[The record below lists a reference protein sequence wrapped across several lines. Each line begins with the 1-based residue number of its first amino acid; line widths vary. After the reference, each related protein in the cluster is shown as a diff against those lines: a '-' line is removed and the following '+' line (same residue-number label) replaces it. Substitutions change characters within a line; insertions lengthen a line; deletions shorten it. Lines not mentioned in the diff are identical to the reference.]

1 MHSTEETH
9 LLTTEMA
16 TDVLIIG
23 SGPAGLTAA
32 IYAARAG
39 WNTVVVEGDAADA
52 PPGGQLM
59 LTTEVENFPGH
70 PDGIMGPVLIA
81 HIRKQALRFGVTV
94 VSRTVTGVELDGAD
108 KWVTLGSGAQV
119 HTRAIIVATGA
130 SALKLGLDAESR
142 LLGRGV
148 STCAT
153 CDGYFYR
160 GRDVVVVGGG
170 DSALEEALLLTK
182 LGARVTVVHRRNEL
196 RAAYIM
202 QHRARQAEGIS
213 FALSSTVEEIRGE
226 DEVIGVVL
234 CDVITGRLQ
243 VLDCA
248 AVFVAI
254 GHSPSSELFR
264 GKLLLDASGYIVA
277 GPGTQTSMPGVFA
290 CGDVVDHT
298 YRQAVTAAGTGCM
311 AALDA
316 SKWLEQMPVT
326 AHGAH

>member
-1 MHSTEETH
+1 
-9 LLTTEMA
+9 MA
-16 TDVLIIG
+16 TTQLPVDVLIIG

-39 WNTVVVEGDAADA
+39 LNTVLVEGNAADTA
-52 PPGGQLM
+52 PGGQLM

-70 PDGIMGPVLIA
+70 PDGIMGPMLIA
-81 HIRKQALRFGVTV
+81 HIRKQAVGFGVRV
-94 VSRTVTGVELDGAD
+94 ISHTVTGVEVDGED
-108 KWVTLGSGAQV
+108 KSVTLGSGEQV
-119 HTRAIIVATGA
+119 HARAIIVATGA
-130 SALKLGLDAESR
+130 TALTLGLDAESR

-182 LGARVTVVHRRNEL
+182 LGARVTLVHRRNKL
-196 RAAYIM
+196 RASYIM
-202 QHRARQAEGIS
+202 QQRARQAEAIF
-213 FALSSTVEEIRGE
+213 FAWNRTVHEIRG
-226 DEVIGVVL
+226 DDKVSGVVL
-234 CDVITGRLQ
+234 REVTTGRLEAR
-243 VLDCA
+243 DCA

-254 GHSPSSELFR
+254 GHAPSTELFR
-264 GKLLLDASGYIVA
+264 GKLILDASGYIVA
-277 GPGTQTSMPGVFA
+277 GPGTQTSAPGVFA

-311 AALDA
+311 AALDV
-316 SKWLEQMPVT
+316 SKFLEEMP
-326 AHGAH
+326 GATHAAQ